1 TTFQAM
7 GKGWQS
13 LILSACRQGLINIPL
28 LFLMN
33 SLFGLYGVVWTQLV
47 ADALTLAVSTT
58 LYASVVK
65 KLHQEEL
72 ASS

>member
-1 TTFQAM
+1 
-7 GKGWQS
+7 
-13 LILSACRQGLINIPL
+13 
-28 LFLMN
+28 MN